1 MIWILMGMLILGLG
15 GFGVTNLGGT
25 LRSIGSVEDKDIDI
39 NAYARALQNEINAIQ
54 TQTGQTLSFAQAQ
67 AYGVDRSLLARLVTS
82 RALDAEAA
90 RLGLSLGDEM
100 LSRQLVDISAFQGLD
115 GSFDRDAYRFALDN
129 AGLSESQFEADIRE
143 ETARTLLQ
151 GAIMGGIAESDVY
164 ADAILSYLA
173 ERRSFEWV
181 SLTASDLDTPIGA
194 VTDTQLQ
201 TYYDENIAA
210 YMRPATREI
219 SYIWLSP
226 DMLIDSV
233 DVDEDSLKELFA
245 SRISEFEQP
254 ERRLI
259 ERLAFLDSAEADAAR
274 ARLSNGEISF
284 DALVQE
290 RGLSLSDVDMGDVAA
305 SELGQAA
312 QMVFEANP
320 GAVVGPAPSDLGPAI
335 FRVNGILPAKSVSFE
350 EARPALREELAATR
364 ARREIDAQINDVDD
378 LLAAGATLE
387 EIADETEMQLASV
400 VWHAG
405 VSDGIAGYD
414 AFRAT
419 ASAVTPEDFPEI
431 EQLSDGGIFAIRL
444 EGDTAASPSP
454 LEDIKDTVTADW
466 ARVETVKALQV
477 KASALVGRLQETAD
491 FVSLGLTPQQESELI
506 RSSFVADA
514 PQALIQTVF
523 AMDTAEVQAVEGNT
537 NVIIVK
543 LTEILAPDYSNPEI
557 ETTRDAVKQ
566 QYVAGVAQ
574 DVFDA
579 YTRALQSG
587 MDIQLNQ
594 QAINAVHAN
603 FQ

>member
-1 MIWILMGMLILGLG
+1 MGMLILGLG

-259 ERLAFLDSAEADAAR
+259 ERLAFLDSVEADAAR

-579 YTRALQSG
+579 YTRALQSS